1 MAVLEW
7 LKKLDE
13 SSPTILLLKD
23 FHHFCEDPG
32 ILRMLKNLTINLRSK
47 PHSIIISSGLWS
59 PSNDLEE
66 DLTILDLP
74 LPKENE
80 IKTLLSNIAQASNSQ
95 LDENVLKELTNAC
108 GGLSESRIRKV
119 AARALAQRG
128 QIGKK
133 DLIEVLEEKRQSIA
147 RSEVLE
153 YCKTNKSPN
162 DVGGLQILKDWLKQR
177 KQAFSEE
184 AKDFGLP
191 LPKGVLLV
199 GPQGTGKTLV
209 AKAIANSW
217 SMPVSYTHLTL
228 PTKRIV

>member
-1 MAVLEW
+1 MSNWDEQLDLLIRARTPIIWIRSNEEERVETLLRNSTKRLSPRRLATWDYIDGISNVLNSNNLGSRQPMAVLEW

-95 LDENVLKELTNAC
+95 LDENVLKGTYKC
-108 GGLSESRIRKV
+108 MWGLK
-119 AARALAQRG
+119 
-128 QIGKK
+128 
-133 DLIEVLEEKRQSIA
+133 
-147 RSEVLE
+147 
-153 YCKTNKSPN
+153 
-162 DVGGLQILKDWLKQR
+162 
-177 KQAFSEE
+177 
-184 AKDFGLP
+184 
-191 LPKGVLLV
+191 
-199 GPQGTGKTLV
+199 
-209 AKAIANSW
+209 
-217 SMPVSYTHLTL
+217 
-228 PTKRIV
+228 

>member
-1 MAVLEW
+1 MSNWDEQLDLLIRARTPIIWIRSNEEERVENLIKDSTKRLSPRRLATWNYIDGINNVLNSNNVGTRQPMAVLEW

-32 ILRMLKNLTINLRSK
+32 ILRMLKNLIINLRSK
-47 PHSIIISSGLWS
+47 PHSIVISSGLWS

-95 LDENVLKELTNAC
+95 LDENVLNELTNAC

-133 DLIEVLEEKRQSIA
+133 DLIEVLEEKTPI
-147 RSEVLE
+147 
-153 YCKTNKSPN
+153 YC
-162 DVGGLQILKDWLKQR
+162 
-177 KQAFSEE
+177 A
-184 AKDFGLP
+184 
-191 LPKGVLLV
+191 
-199 GPQGTGKTLV
+199 
-209 AKAIANSW
+209 
-217 SMPVSYTHLTL
+217 
-228 PTKRIV
+228 